1 MNSVFSLI
9 RREAIP
15 IAHPMNVIWILK
27 SNIDMRRVEL
37 RILAYKTKS
46 YTDST
51 SKILYHMH
59 AFKHVYVHLRVEG
72 IEPSSVGLEPTML
85 TITPYPLHNS
95 FIVSYFA
102 RPHKITM
109 RVTNYTIWI

>member
-1 MNSVFSLI
+1 
-9 RREAIP
+9 
-15 IAHPMNVIWILK
+15 
-27 SNIDMRRVEL
+27 MRRVEL

-85 TITPYPLHNS
+85 TITPWESNRTTFWAWTRHSTVELQCMCLYRRD
-95 FIVSYFA
+95 VSRFQKEESNLLVSA
-102 RPHKITM
+102 ILKK
-109 RVTNYTIWI
+109 